1 MWVEGDVSKKA
12 KSSVTITGSQY
23 LLFKIKSGNGKL
35 AVQDI
40 TQGLL
45 RMLHG
50 WEGAGD
56 RRRWM

>member
-40 TQGLL
+40 TQRLL

-50 WEGAGD
+50 WERGG
-56 RRRWM
+56 